1 MLRLRFRRSAKRDLF
16 DLDDDEF
23 VRVTRVL
30 LALLEDPRP
39 RGYDK
44 VAGEEHLLRVWA
56 GRDLRVLYEHDPGE
70 QKVVIAGARRKDE
83 RTYR

>member
-1 MLRLRFRRSAKRDLF
+1 MLRLRFKRSAKRELF
-16 DLDDDEF
+16 DLDDGEF

-44 VAGEEHLLRVWA
+44 VAGQEHLLRVWA
-56 GRDLRVLYEHDPGE
+56 GRDIRVLYEHDPGTE
-70 QKVVIAGARRKDE
+70 KLVIVGVRRKDE
-83 RTYR
+83 HTYK

>member
-1 MLRLRFRRSAKRDLF
+1 VLRPCFKRSAKRELF

-23 VRVTRVL
+23 VRVARVL

-44 VAGEEHLLRVWA
+44 VAGQGRLLRVWA

-70 QKVVIAGARRKDE
+70 EKLVIVGIGRKDE